1 VLSLSGDGFRFVGP
15 RFPGFGATT
24 SIIWQTSSIDQRGLE
39 TPVTIAGDIFGVLCT
54 SLFPPHLQAH
64 TVKMVRM
71 VQEVAM
77 LSAPKENTSWT
88 VAGAKARL
96 SEVIERAQ
104 SSPQTITRNGKPSVV
119 VVSAE
124 EWQRKTARKGTLAE
138 FLLGSP
144 LRGADLDLERQRDE
158 PRDLPL

>member
-1 VLSLSGDGFRFVGP
+1 MVMEV
-15 RFPGFGATT
+15 
-24 SIIWQTSSIDQRGLE
+24 E
-39 TPVTIAGDIFGVLCT
+39 V
-54 SLFPPHLQAH
+54 PP
-64 TVKMVRM
+64 
-71 VQEVAM
+71 
-77 LSAPKENTSWT
+77 APKQGTNWT

-124 EWQRKTARKGTLAE
+124 EWQRKTVRKGTLAQ
-138 FLLGSP
+138 FLLESP